1 VIDRTQLRAAIA
13 TFDPTSVVYLDVKEE
28 SNGLVS
34 AYRHRTVMLAGLGIV
49 FIGVLLLL
57 DMRNPVKVLR
67 VLLPIGCAILVV
79 SACLH
84 ALGERLS
91 LFHIASFLLV
101 VGLGLDYAL
110 FFNRRHGTEMERDRT
125 IYGLLVCSTT
135 TILVFG
141 ILMTSHVPIL
151 RAIGLTAGLGSL
163 CCMLFGAIL
172 AERTSLGSSIR

>member
-1 VIDRTQLRAAIA
+1 
-13 TFDPTSVVYLDVKEE
+13 
-28 SNGLVS
+28 
-34 AYRHRTVMLAGLGIV
+34 M
-49 FIGVLLLL
+49 
-57 DMRNPVKVLR
+57 
-67 VLLPIGCAILVV
+67 

-84 ALGERLS
+84 ALGDSAYRS
-91 LFHIASFLLV
+91 SISR
-101 VGLGLDYAL
+101 L
-110 FFNRRHGTEMERDRT
+110 FFLSSGSVLTMRYFLIGGMEQKWNA
-125 IYGLLVCSTT
+125 IAPSMALVCSTT